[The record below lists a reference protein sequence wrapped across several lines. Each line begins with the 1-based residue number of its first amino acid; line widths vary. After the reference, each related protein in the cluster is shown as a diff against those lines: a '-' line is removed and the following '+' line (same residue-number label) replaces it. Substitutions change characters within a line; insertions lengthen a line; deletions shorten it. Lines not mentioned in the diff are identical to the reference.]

1 MIITIEDADAVYT
14 AFGVSPLDDLP
25 VAQLAVVAQFAR
37 HYNGG
42 AALVTVSAIKDVSR
56 STKYRAIAYLLQ
68 NELIEVIK
76 KGAYAKR

>member
-25 VAQLAVVAQFAR
+25 IAQLAVVAQFAR
-37 HYNGG
+37 HYNEG
-42 AALVTVSAIKDVSR
+42 AALVTVSALTGVSR
-56 STKYRAIAYLLQ
+56 STKYRAIEYLLE
-68 NELIEVIK
+68 NELIESVK

>member
-1 MIITIEDADAVYT
+1 MIITIDDAHAVQV
-14 AFGVSPLDDLP
+14 AFGTSPLDDLS

-37 HYNGG
+37 LYNGG

-56 STKYRAIAYLLQ
+56 STKYRAIGYLLE
-68 NELIEVIK
+68 NELIEVVK